1 LFLSQQVSTLP
12 SEPGKPIGIYSSS
25 SSIELAWN
33 PPEKGLK
40 CIDSYEIKY
49 KQCNTTKAEKWIP
62 VLKFVVALLSISGS
76 LNTAGFPFLISFA
89 SS

>member
-1 LFLSQQVSTLP
+1 MLETSSDSMEIS
-12 SEPGKPIGIYSSS
+12 SEPGQPIAIDSSS
-25 SSIELAWN
+25 NSVELAWS

-62 VLKFVVALLSISGS
+62 EQQHIVIEIKNTCHKYIS
-76 LNTAGFPFLISFA
+76 
-89 SS
+89 